1 VPRPSPSDDLG
12 LFGPGSVTWR
22 VHAEPILA
30 LAGLR
35 SLYFQGLHP
44 RAVAGMTQNSVYK
57 SDPWGRLL
65 RTIQYVGTTVYGTTA
80 QAEEAGRR
88 IRALHAR
95 FTAVDPDTGETFRI
109 DSPELLRWVHVTEVE
124 SFLTTARR
132 AGVDLSD
139 ADADAYYA
147 EQRRVAAL
155 VGLDP
160 ATVPGSVAEV
170 DAYFEQ
176 IRPQLR
182 MTREAADTLLF
193 LSAPPL
199 PKRLGLTPVRLAWF
213 GLAATAFGMLP
224 RWARRIYGMPGLPTT
239 DLTATLSVRAL
250 RLTLNAIPHR
260 FYEGPIYKAAMARAE
275 KARANAEKTR
285 ASAAV
290 PGAPTA
296 GTANASRSAPPAN
309 APIDAGQFPASA

>member
-1 VPRPSPSDDLG
+1 
-12 LFGPGSVTWR
+12 
-22 VHAEPILA
+22 
-30 LAGLR
+30 
-35 SLYFQGLHP
+35 
-44 RAVAGMTQNSVYK
+44 M
-57 SDPWGRLL
+57 
-65 RTIQYVGTTVYGTTA
+65 
-80 QAEEAGRR
+80 
-88 IRALHAR
+88 
-95 FTAVDPDTGETFRI
+95 
-109 DSPELLRWVHVTEVE
+109 HVTEVE

-224 RWARRIYGMPGLPTT
+224 RWAA
-239 DLTATLSVRAL
+239 DLRHARAADHRPDRDAVRTRAS
-250 RLTLNAIPHR
+250 ADAQCHPHR
-260 FYEGPIYKAAMARAE
+260 VYEGPIYKAAMARAE
-275 KARANAEKTR
+275 KARA
-285 ASAAV
+285 SAAV
-290 PGAPTA
+290 PSALTP
-296 GTANASRSAPPAN
+296 GTANASRSAPSASTPRDRGS
-309 APIDAGQFPASA
+309 PSRPDASSPTSA

>member
-1 VPRPSPSDDLG
+1 
-12 LFGPGSVTWR
+12 
-22 VHAEPILA
+22 
-30 LAGLR
+30 
-35 SLYFQGLHP
+35 
-44 RAVAGMTQNSVYK
+44 
-57 SDPWGRLL
+57 
-65 RTIQYVGTTVYGTTA
+65 
-80 QAEEAGRR
+80 
-88 IRALHAR
+88 
-95 FTAVDPDTGETFRI
+95 
-109 DSPELLRWVHVTEVE
+109 
-124 SFLTTARR
+124 
-132 AGVDLSD
+132 VDLSD

-275 KARANAEKTR
+275 KARA
-285 ASAAV
+285 SAAV
-290 PGAPTA
+290 PSALTP
-296 GTANASRSAPPAN
+296 GTANASRSAPPAST
-309 APIDAGQFPASA
+309 PRDRGSPSRPDASSPTSA